1 MKLNYFFEF
10 LGKFCAVILAF
21 FAPIAISF
29 YIIISMVIADTLL
42 TLIANKKEN
51 IKYDEQKFD
60 LLFYKIST
68 YSIALIIVH
77 AVSLYFGFDAT
88 LVTKTLVS
96 FIVVKELISSDKSIE
111 KILGFSL
118 FKFLIKKLQDVIKK

>member
-10 LGKFCAVILAF
+10 ISKLCAVLITF
-21 FAPIAISF
+21 FTPLMISF

-60 LLFYKIST
+60 LLFYKITT

-111 KILGFSL
+111 QILGFSL